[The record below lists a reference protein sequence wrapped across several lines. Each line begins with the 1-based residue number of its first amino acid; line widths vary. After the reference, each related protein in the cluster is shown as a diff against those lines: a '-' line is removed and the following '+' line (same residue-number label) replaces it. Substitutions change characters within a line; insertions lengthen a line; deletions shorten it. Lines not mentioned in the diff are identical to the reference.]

1 VFLASLIVFP
11 THLSEFPWQRGC
23 ATHAPPS
30 IALLAHLS
38 QGFKLIVVHAWLRGQ
53 GLLITFSEDFVMSAW
68 DVHSL
73 DRLWIRHFSTAV
85 VNMLLID
92 KTELWVTF
100 ADTTLLVLDAFNGVC
115 VWR

>member
-1 VFLASLIVFP
+1 
-11 THLSEFPWQRGC
+11 
-23 ATHAPPS
+23 
-30 IALLAHLS
+30 
-38 QGFKLIVVHAWLRGQ
+38 
-53 GLLITFSEDFVMSAW
+53 MSAW

-115 VWR
+115 VWRSCASPLALVHSEGSKGK